1 MKLDLFDSYNIR
13 VRLSSSIIIFAP
25 LVLTVFL
32 CFDELFS
39 FISSSVLVAILLAFT
54 NCLPIFQRYICQKR
68 VAFKNYAVEFLLPH
82 DNTLNPVTKKRY
94 YNILVKT
101 NVAFAAFQSPND
113 SEGFRQCCESAVR
126 YLREKTRNSPL
137 VIEENINY
145 GFYKTLVSCK
155 PLGIV
160 SCIVLGLFVAIYS
173 LLYFKNLSLIPMR
186 NYLAF
191 SFNIILLI
199 FWIFGIRQSIWEDT
213 AKQYAK
219 TLLSAIDS
227 L

>member
-1 MKLDLFDSYNIR
+1 MLRKCGS
-13 VRLSSSIIIFAP
+13 
-25 LVLTVFL
+25 VF
-32 CFDELFS
+32 
-39 FISSSVLVAILLAFT
+39 
-54 NCLPIFQRYICQKR
+54 K
-68 VAFKNYAVEFLLPH
+68 
-82 DNTLNPVTKKRY
+82 
-94 YNILVKT
+94 
-101 NVAFAAFQSPND
+101 
-113 SEGFRQCCESAVR
+113 G
-126 YLREKTRNSPL
+126 KTRNSPL

-199 FWIFGIRQSIWEDT
+199 FWIFGIRQSILEDT